1 MFSEEPLGSSPSFIS
16 VTTNPPLFTGK
27 LIMDPVERFL
37 LILIGIG
44 YSLIFLFVAA
54 VIFFV
59 IRAALHLF

>member
-1 MFSEEPLGSSPSFIS
+1 
-16 VTTNPPLFTGK
+16 
-27 LIMDPVERFL
+27 MDPVERFL